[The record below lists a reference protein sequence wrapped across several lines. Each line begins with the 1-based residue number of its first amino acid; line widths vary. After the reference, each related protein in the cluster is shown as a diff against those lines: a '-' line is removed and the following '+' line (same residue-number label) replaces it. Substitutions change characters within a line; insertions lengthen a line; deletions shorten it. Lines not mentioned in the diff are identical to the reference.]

1 MTWSSS
7 LSRSRLRQPH
17 LSSPDIILTS
27 FRPLSPPL
35 PALCHPHPASPGLT
49 GLPQYRLG
57 PLGFLSTEDAEA
69 PGNLGLLD
77 QVAALRWVQAHIGAL
92 GGDPSLVT
100 LAGLSAGGA
109 SVHYLHLSPRARGL
123 FHRAVTLS
131 GSALCWWASLP
142 RPGRTARALGA
153 ALACPTS
160 PSAALLACL
169 RARPA
174 EEIIA
179 AQGGLYPWHAGALE
193 REPMNL
199 WSPRVDQ
206 EAGAAALLPQGLEEG
221 EGAGVPLLVG
231 VDETEGAWRAINF
244 LGQPAVLQEF
254 LEDFP
259 AVLPL
264 VLGLKDRVGG
274 RVLCQQP
281 PQVDPADLPGLVE
294 QVSQLYFGQPR
305 LTSSDLA
312 RVEEIAPALV
322 NLMGDSMFNMPIDAM
337 TRAYGESPGWLWPGP
352 GTECVAQPGTAG
364 RRCGCT
370 STT

>member
-1 MTWSSS
+1 M
-7 LSRSRLRQPH
+7 
-17 LSSPDIILTS
+17 S
-27 FRPLSPPL
+27 FCPLGQEGGG
-35 PALCHPHPASPGLT
+35 PGLLVHP
-49 GLPQYRLG
+49 GRPQVHRLPLQG
-57 PLGFLSTEDAEA
+57 AGV
-69 PGNLGLLD
+69 PG
-77 QVAALRWVQAHIGAL
+77 VEAALGRHDLL
-92 GGDPSLVT
+92 G
-100 LAGLSAGGA
+100 
-109 SVHYLHLSPRARGL
+109 
-123 FHRAVTLS
+123 
-131 GSALCWWASLP
+131 
-142 RPGRTARALGA
+142 RPG
-153 ALACPTS
+153 P
-160 PSAALLACL
+160 
-169 RARPA
+169 
-174 EEIIA
+174 
-179 AQGGLYPWHAGALE
+179 QAG
-193 REPMNL
+193 
-199 WSPRVDQ
+199 
-206 EAGAAALLPQGLEEG
+206 EEG
-221 EGAGVPLLVG
+221 AGAGVPLLVG

-337 TRAYGESPGWLWPGP
+337 TRAYGESSGVVWLAVVWTS
-352 GTECVAQPGTAG
+352 TECVAQPGTAG